1 MRFNVMALKI
11 FGTFLILCAFTVNTP
26 SMAEEP
32 AHLMIDRAYFYC
44 EKDHAMRGGIFGKG
58 PTVSFGPSSSTCR
71 RPEWKRL
78 THSEFMDQA
87 TDKFSINW
95 NKELV
100 WWRTNYS
107 TPGAITKDGS
117 GQKTAK

>member
-1 MRFNVMALKI
+1 MALKI

-107 TPGAITKDGS
+107 TPGAITIEPSGPSSAGS
-117 GQKTAK
+117 